1 MSDTFN
7 KALAQAEKLSTQD
20 NAKSVLD
27 NIYSTLGNI
36 DPPLTIARKLG
47 LNIPSGE
54 DLTTLVQTVAE
65 GVSPGTDIREIV
77 EGSEKISE
85 GNVVSGGLQTLGGL
99 AGAAI
104 PFSKQIRGIGKVVE
118 DLPVFPKPQRMF
130 PEDARPA
137 GGEYLNPKTQ
147 DILTGMLT
155 KRGRIVIPKEGP
167 PSFKISPEKSDV
179 VGSPD
184 IKKATK
190 IHTNLLNKKRTGWS
204 WKKTPEGYDNVPA
217 IVSVENKGKHYY
229 ALDVDFPKGVEL
241 KRFATKKTEPRLRP
255 TVEKG
260 FVELGKPIGVMVL
273 RGKEHPVYDKIINR
287 KSGGLVSLKEQEMPM
302 VYRANGGGIDINYEG
317 MEDIESETIESE
329 VPSLNPAT
337 EVRQLSKPTP
347 VIIDDSENVGGETPE
362 EREEREFSDRIAAQN
377 FAFRDNQQSIYNQ
390 FINQYGGEKDPLGI
404 FNIMSS
410 TPMGRAAM
418 AAGAGFGPNSEG
430 SMGVI
435 GNYIDQMSGLGQ
447 FAIDSMVDPL
457 DLEDA
462 ELGGKT
468 RGDILGEL
476 INEEDKDDK
485 DKDKVKG
492 LTDFVPFEKL
502 KNPYQNVPMVYR
514 AIAPG
519 GIALTAGTAALN
531 KLQDW
536 SGLVG
541 EAKMAG
547 ERVGIDTQGNI
558 VPNIFLKKGGG
569 GLSSL
574 QEMPMVYRQTNGQT
588 SYEDDVA
595 PPDLADLTGAIVDDT
610 DNDNLLSGYQDDGGA
625 DILGGTTRLPDGR
638 VAIKRGGLDR
648 PSDDEFTGTF
658 VKDSGL
664 LGQRLAQ
671 DLKPLGSDL
680 PWWQQLVIPGN
691 FYSRIATGAG
701 NLIKDAFGIEYLADT
716 LDGKSGAITK
726 DGVFMYLSPEDDPNY
741 DESLLTAE
749 GDTSGLLAPE
759 VKGVEKFKK
768 ELEEVEERYSKKP
781 TKRKNVFEIALLD
794 QIYGPGVGKTM
805 VG

>member
-7 KALAQAEKLSTQD
+7 KALAQAEKLSTQEPVMGFLYPRD
-20 NAKSVLD
+20 ISVKETTQIIVPKQNNSGLS
-27 NIYSTLGNI
+27 N
-36 DPPLTIARKLG
+36 TI
-47 LNIPSGE
+47 
-54 DLTTLVQTVAE
+54 
-65 GVSPGTDIREIV
+65 
-77 EGSEKISE
+77 
-85 GNVVSGGLQTLGGL
+85 
-99 AGAAI
+99 
-104 PFSKQIRGIGKVVE
+104 
-118 DLPVFPKPQRMF
+118 
-130 PEDARPA
+130 
-137 GGEYLNPKTQ
+137 
-147 DILTGMLT
+147 
-155 KRGRIVIPKEGP
+155 
-167 PSFKISPEKSDV
+167 
-179 VGSPD
+179 
-184 IKKATK
+184 
-190 IHTNLLNKKRTGWS
+190 
-204 WKKTPEGYDNVPA
+204 
-217 IVSVENKGKHYY
+217 
-229 ALDVDFPKGVEL
+229 
-241 KRFATKKTEPRLRP
+241 
-255 TVEKG
+255 
-260 FVELGKPIGVMVL
+260 
-273 RGKEHPVYDKIINR
+273 
-287 KSGGLVSLKEQEMPM
+287 
-302 VYRANGGGIDINYEG
+302 YRANGGGIDINYEG

-329 VPSLNPAT
+329 LPSLNPAT

-362 EREEREFSDRIAAQN
+362 EREQRAFSDRIATQN
-377 FAFRDNQQSIYNQ
+377 FAFRDNQQNIYNQ
-390 FINQYGGEKDPLGI
+390 FANQYGGKENPLDV
-404 FNIMSS
+404 FRTMSS

-418 AAGAGFGPNSEG
+418 AAGAGFGPNSQG
-430 SMGVI
+430 AMGVI

-476 INEEDKDDK
+476 INEEDKDEE

-492 LTDFVPFEKL
+492 LTDFVPFQNL
-502 KNPYQNVPMVYR
+502 KNPYENVPMVYR

-531 KLQDW
+531 KLQDL

-547 ERVGIDTQGNI
+547 ERVGIDRQGNI
-558 VPNIFLKKGGG
+558 VPNIFAKKGGG

-610 DNDNLLSGYQDDGGA
+610 DNNNLLSGYQDDGGA
-625 DILGGTTRLPDGR
+625 DILGGTTRLPDGT
-638 VAIKRGGLDR
+638 VATKRGGLDR

-658 VKDSGL
+658 VRS
-664 LGQRLAQ
+664 QRQAQ

-680 PWWQQLVIPGN
+680 PWWQQLFIPGN
-691 FYSRIATGAG
+691 LISRMVTGAG
-701 NLIKDAFGIEYLADT
+701 NLAKDKAGIEYLADT
-716 LDGKSGAITK
+716 LDGKSAAFTK
-726 DGVFMYLSPEDDPNY
+726 DGDLIYLSPEDQPNY
-741 DESLLTAE
+741 DESLLEAE
-749 GDTSGLLAPE
+749 GDTSGLLAPK

-768 ELEEVEERYSKKP
+768 ELEEVEKRYSKKP

>member
-7 KALAQAEKLSTQD
+7 KALAQAEKLSTQ
-20 NAKSVLD
+20 
-27 NIYSTLGNI
+27 
-36 DPPLTIARKLG
+36 
-47 LNIPSGE
+47 E
-54 DLTTLVQTVAE
+54 
-65 GVSPGTDIREIV
+65 
-77 EGSEKISE
+77 
-85 GNVVSGGLQTLGGL
+85 
-99 AGAAI
+99 
-104 PFSKQIRGIGKVVE
+104 
-118 DLPVFPKPQRMF
+118 PVMGFLYP
-130 PEDARPA
+130 
-137 GGEYLNPKTQ
+137 Q
-147 DILTGMLT
+147 DISVKETT
-155 KRGRIVIPKEGP
+155 QIIVPKQ
-167 PSFKISPEKSDV
+167 
-179 VGSPD
+179 
-184 IKKATK
+184 
-190 IHTNLLNKKRTGWS
+190 NN
-204 WKKTPEGYDNVPA
+204 
-217 IVSVENKGKHYY
+217 
-229 ALDVDFPKGVEL
+229 
-241 KRFATKKTEPRLRP
+241 
-255 TVEKG
+255 
-260 FVELGKPIGVMVL
+260 
-273 RGKEHPVYDKIINR
+273 
-287 KSGGLVSLKEQEMPM
+287 SGLSNTI
-302 VYRANGGGIDINYEG
+302 YRANGGGLFG
-317 MEDIESETIESE
+317 FTEDDVAQMQSDTTPPDLGNAIE
-329 VPSLNPAT
+329 VKQRAKPA
-337 EVRQLSKPTP
+337 P
-347 VIIDDSENVGGETPE
+347 VVIDDSENVGGETPE

-485 DKDKVKG
+485 DKNKVKG